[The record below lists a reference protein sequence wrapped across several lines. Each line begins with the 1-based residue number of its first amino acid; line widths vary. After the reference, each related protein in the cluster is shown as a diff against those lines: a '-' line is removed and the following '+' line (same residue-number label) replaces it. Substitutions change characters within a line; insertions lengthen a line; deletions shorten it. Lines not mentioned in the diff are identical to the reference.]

1 VPVKTGLT
9 IDVTRVPAFEAALQI
24 LEFVRELEV
33 ERDIELCSSGGSAA
47 PTPGPETTKEWKPLR
62 SSTGSIDEVL
72 SKN

>member
-33 ERDIELCSSGGSAA
+33 ERDVELCSGSGSAA
-47 PTPGPETTKEWKPLR
+47 TTPGPETTKECKPLR

-72 SKN
+72 SQG